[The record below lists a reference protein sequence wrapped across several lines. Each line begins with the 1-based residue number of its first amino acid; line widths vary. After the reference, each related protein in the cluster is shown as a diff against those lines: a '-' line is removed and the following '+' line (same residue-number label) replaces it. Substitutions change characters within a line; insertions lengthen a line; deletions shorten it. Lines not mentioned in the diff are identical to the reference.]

1 MKTLVILYACYFFAC
16 YFFGTNPTAEGVL
29 LPVILVCV
37 LGNYS
42 AIRED
47 KEVNIYLTK
56 EQIERLSEAVEEIE
70 DGRY

>member
-1 MKTLVILYACYFFAC
+1 MKTLGILYAIYFFAC
-16 YFFGTNPTAEGVL
+16 FFFKTKPTPEGIF
-29 LPVILVCV
+29 LPAILVCV

-56 EQIERLSEAVEEIE
+56 EQVERLSEAVDEMKN
-70 DGRY
+70 DRD

>member
-1 MKTLVILYACYFFAC
+1 MKTFCILLSLYFFIC
-16 YFFGTNPTAEGVL
+16 LIFGTNPTAEGVL
-29 LPVILVCV
+29 LPIILVCV

-56 EQIERLSEAVEEIE
+56 EQIERLSEAVEEME
-70 DGRY
+70 DDRD

>member
-1 MKTLVILYACYFFAC
+1 MKTLLILYAVYFFAC
-16 YFFGTNPTAEGVL
+16 YFLETKPTAEGIF
-29 LPVILVCV
+29 LPIILVCV

-56 EQIERLSEAVEEIE
+56 EQIERLSEAVEEME
-70 DGRY
+70 DDRD

>member
-1 MKTLVILYACYFFAC
+1 MKTFCVLLSLYFFTC
-16 YFFGTNPTAEGVL
+16 LIFGTNPTAEGVL

-56 EQIERLSEAVEEIE
+56 EQVERLSEAVEEME
-70 DGRY
+70 DE

>member
-1 MKTLVILYACYFFAC
+1 MKTLLILCAVYLFAC
-16 YFFGTNPTAEGVL
+16 YFLETKPTAEGIF
-29 LPVILVCV
+29 LPVIIFLL

-56 EQIERLSEAVEEIE
+56 EQIERLSEAVEEME
-70 DGRY
+70 DDRD